1 VLRLRPRPHG
11 LLAVA
16 AAACLLAAGCT
27 VDLKPA
33 GELTTSSVKLN
44 ADARCVPGARS
55 TVWWEL
61 RLAGTTAWKVE
72 GQQAVV
78 CRDRKSVNLSR
89 TVAGLRSGTKYQYRL
104 VADPAPAGGF
114 VFRTNPVSFATKAP
128 PAPKPPAPKPPAPKP
143 PAPKPP
149 APKPSTTVFSPG
161 LVSSAD
167 HGRSATAVAELGG
180 DLARVEFDVGA
191 APSAMRS
198 SVAAFAD
205 RGARVVL
212 LAGFHGRMPTEAE
225 ARNLAA
231 WAAEFG
237 PGGRF
242 WAGRSDGRLAVRQI
256 EFGNETTYSHQ
267 YGDNWSTPSYRERA
281 RLYATRFAQA
291 HAAIK
296 STGRAVGLLAQADD
310 GGSGSS
316 AWVDGMY
323 AAVPGLHK
331 LVDGWTVHPYGPRA
345 RWEPK
350 LRRLIAQTAA
360 HGAPA
365 TIPIDVTEYGIS
377 SGNGVALGDNYGW
390 PVNQTYAQAAAAL
403 GDTIAAMRADAAIGR
418 RLRLFMIYSAHD
430 LRPPGST
437 NREHSFGA
445 LQDDLDPKG
454 GYTAKVRELLR

>member
-1 VLRLRPRPHG
+1 VPKLRPRLHG
-11 LLAVA
+11 PLALA
-16 AAACLLAAGCT
+16 TAIALLAAGCT
-27 VDLKPA
+27 VYIKPA
-33 GELTTSSVKLN
+33 GELTSSSAKLL
-44 ADARCVPGARS
+44 AEVRCDTVARS

-61 RLAGTTAWKVE
+61 RPAGTAAWKVN
-72 GQQAVV
+72 GAKQAVV
-78 CRDRKSVNLSR
+78 CPDRKTIHVSR
-89 TVAGLRSGTKYQYRL
+89 VVTGLRSSARYQFRL
-104 VADPAPAGGF
+104 VADPAPAGGG
-114 VFRTNPVSFATKAP
+114 VFRSETGSFSTKARAQAQP
-128 PAPKPPAPKPPAPKP
+128 PPAAPKPAPPPPA
-143 PAPKPP
+143 
-149 APKPSTTVFSPG
+149 STFSPG

-167 HGRSATAVAELGG
+167 HARSAVAASAVGA
-180 DLARVEFDVGA
+180 DVVRVEFDVGTP
-191 APSAMRS
+191 PSVMRNT
-198 SVAAFAD
+198 VAGFAD

-225 ARNLAA
+225 ARNLAS
-231 WAAEFG
+231 WADEFG

-242 WAGRSDGRLAVRQI
+242 WLGRSDGRLAVRQI
-256 EFGNETTYSHQ
+256 EFGNETSYSHQ
-267 YGDNWSTPSYRERA
+267 YGDIWSSPSYRDRA

-296 STGRAVGLLAQADD
+296 ATGRAVGLLAQADD

-323 AAVPGLHK
+323 AAVPNLHQ
-331 LVDGWTVHPYGPRA
+331 LVDGWTVHPYGPRP

-390 PVNQTYAQAAAAL
+390 PVDQTYAEAAAAL
-403 GDTIAAMRADAAIGR
+403 DATIAAMRADPAIGP
-418 RLRLFMIYSAHD
+418 RLRLFIIYAAHD
-430 LRPPGST
+430 LRPPGSV

-454 GYTAKVRELLR
+454 GYTTEVREQLR